1 MFESSTGR
9 IHLAVGLSSA
19 AVQNLYSLCSHNS
32 SCDNAPMQNG
42 RVVSLNSAIGMGLL
56 ILAIGVL
63 GGYELSSANQGGSI
77 TGAHAPQGV
86 DFDPVWKAWDIIDE
100 KFVPAAVATS
110 THVASTTAE
119 RNEER
124 VYGMI
129 EGLAASLGDPYT
141 YFMPPQEATQFAAD
155 MSGLFE
161 GVGME
166 VAIKDQV
173 LTVVTP
179 LKGTPAERAGI
190 KSGDLILKIDGESTE
205 GLEVDAAIKRIR
217 GPKGTQVT
225 LHVLREGWGSPRDIK
240 VTREVIN
247 VPIVNSTMR
256 NDGVF
261 VISVAT
267 FTSNSPDLFRNA
279 LRELKVSGSN
289 KLIIDMRGNPGGY
302 LEAAVQM
309 ASWFMPAGKVIVT
322 EDYAGHAENVIH
334 RSMGYDIFDDN
345 LRVVI
350 LQDKGSASAAEIFA
364 GAMRIQAG
372 AQLVGTNSFGK
383 GSVQELVDITPG
395 TSLKITVA
403 RWLAPDGNQIPLTG
417 IVPDVHVDVSEDD
430 IKAGRDPQMDKAL
443 ELLGVKVPTKAATST
458 KQTQ

>member
-1 MFESSTGR
+1 MQRGR
-9 IHLAVGLSSA
+9 VVPLSSA
-19 AVQNLYSLCSHNS
+19 
-32 SCDNAPMQNG
+32 
-42 RVVSLNSAIGMGLL
+42 IGLGLV
-56 ILAIGVL
+56 ILAIGL
-63 GGYELSSANQGGSI
+63 IGGYELAASQSNQSLVGAN
-77 TGAHAPQGV
+77 APENV
-86 DFDPVWKAWDIIDE
+86 DFSPVWKAWQIIDE

-119 RNEER
+119 RNTER

-129 EGLAASLGDPYT
+129 EGLAMSLGDPYT
-141 YFMPPQEATQFAAD
+141 YFLPPQEATQFAAD

-166 VAIKDQV
+166 VAIRDKI

-190 KSGDLILKIDGESTE
+190 KSGDRILKIDDVSTE
-205 GLEVDAAIKRIR
+205 GLEVDAAIKKIR
-217 GPKGTQVT
+217 GPRGTQV
-225 LHVLREGWGSPRDIK
+225 VLYVMREGWGEPRDIK

-247 VPIVNSTMR
+247 VPIVNTELR
-256 NDGVF
+256 PDGVF
-261 VISVAT
+261 VLSVAT
-267 FTSNSPDLFRNA
+267 FTSNAPDLFRNA
-279 LRELKVSGSN
+279 LREFKLTGSD

-309 ASWFMPAGKVIVT
+309 ASWFMPAGKIIVT
-322 EDYAGHAENVIH
+322 EDYAGHEDNIVH

-345 LRVVI
+345 LQVII

-364 GAMRIQAG
+364 GALRHQIG
-372 AQLVGTNSFGK
+372 AKLVGTNSFGK

-417 IVPDVHVDVSEDD
+417 IVPDVAVEFTEEDAESD
-430 IKAGRDPQMDKAL
+430 RDPQLDKAL
-443 ELLGVKVPTKAATST
+443 ELLGVKVTAKATTTPKKAE
-458 KQTQ
+458 